1 LKKPPLQRSA
11 SRRLAASTV
20 TTAVDNPPVTTGG
33 TPGRHRAAAGSRR
46 LFIAL
51 AFLAPALVL
60 LGVLV
65 VYPVIYSIY
74 RSLFD
79 AAGTNFLG
87 LGNYIS
93 MFTDP
98 ATFIAIRNN
107 VIWVAVVPVT
117 VTALGLIFAVLMDRI
132 KWGIAFKLIV
142 FMPMAISMVAAG
154 VIFRTTFQE
163 NPDLGVVNA
172 ALVGVHDLFGG
183 SSAYPNARPREDT
196 GLEEADGAIQT
207 AATVQA
213 GAVAN
218 FPLIGVNEANI
229 PANAA
234 PAVAA
239 DDPAADAISGTVWL
253 DFIRGG
259 GGTPGEIGDD
269 KVGLPNVVVQAVDS
283 AGDVVAS
290 ARTAED
296 GTYLLSGLPSGDT
309 TAGGVTL
316 TLPATNF
323 SAAYAGVSWLGP
335 TLVTAVVILSYIWIW
350 AGFAMVMIASG
361 LSAMDRS
368 LQEAA
373 RMDGANEWQVFRRIT
388 APLLSPV
395 LIVVFI
401 TLIVNVL
408 KIFDLVYV
416 IPPPSSLP
424 DATVIAVQMWTV
436 SFGGG
441 NDQGLGSALAVLLL
455 VLVLPFMI
463 INVRRFRM
471 DRER

>member
-1 LKKPPLQRSA
+1 MATSVVDAPPA
-11 SRRLAASTV
+11 
-20 TTAVDNPPVTTGG
+20 GG
-33 TPGRHRAAAGSRR
+33 TRPRRPVAAGRR
-46 LFIAL
+46 RFLIAL

-65 VYPVIYSIY
+65 AYPVIYSVY

-79 AAGTNFLG
+79 AAGSNFLG
-87 LGNYIS
+87 LGNYVT

-98 ATFIAIRNN
+98 ATFISIRNN
-107 VIWVAVVPVT
+107 VIWVLVVPVS
-117 VTALGLIFAVLMDRI
+117 VTILGLIFAVLMDRI

-163 NPDLGVVNA
+163 NPNLGVVNA
-172 ALVGVHDLFGG
+172 ALVGIHDVFGG
-183 SSAYPNARPREDT
+183 GSAYPNARPRDST
-196 GLEEADGAIQT
+196 GLQAAKGAIET
-207 AATVQA
+207 ADTVQP
-213 GAVAN
+213 GGVQD
-218 FPLIGVNEANI
+218 FPLIGVNQANI
-229 PANAA
+229 PGNAA
-234 PAVAA
+234 QAVAA
-239 DDPAADAISGTVWL
+239 DTPGSDAISGTVWL

-259 GGTPGEIGDD
+259 GGTPGEIGEG
-269 KVGLPNVVVQAVDS
+269 KKGLPNVEVTALDS
-283 AGDVVAS
+283 SGAVVAS
-290 ARTAED
+290 ARTAD
-296 GTYLLSGLPSGDT
+296 NGTYVLSGVSGD
-309 TAGGVTL
+309 VTL
-316 TLPATNF
+316 ALPASNF

-395 LIVVFI
+395 LIVVFV

-455 VLVLPFMI
+455 ILVLPFMI

>member
-1 LKKPPLQRSA
+1 MATSVVNAPPVAGGTRPRHSVA
-11 SRRLAASTV
+11 AGRRRL
-20 TTAVDNPPVTTGG
+20 
-33 TPGRHRAAAGSRR
+33 
-46 LFIAL
+46 LIAL

-65 VYPVIYSIY
+65 AYPVIYSVY

-87 LGNYIS
+87 LGNYAT

-98 ATFIAIRNN
+98 DTFTSIRNN
-107 VIWVAVVPVT
+107 VIWVLVVPVS
-117 VTALGLIFAVLMDRI
+117 VTILGLIFAVLMDRI

-172 ALVGVHDLFGG
+172 GLVGIHDSFGG

-196 GLEEADGAIQT
+196 GLEESGGSIRTAD
-207 AATVQA
+207 TVQA
-213 GAVAN
+213 GAVQN
-218 FPLIGVNEANI
+218 FPLIGINQANI
-229 PANAA
+229 PGTAA
-234 PAVAA
+234 TAVAP
-239 DDPAADAISGTVWL
+239 DDPGTDAISGTVWL
-253 DFIRGG
+253 DFVRGG
-259 GGTPGEIGDD
+259 GGTPGEIGDG
-269 KVGLPNVVVQAVDS
+269 KKGLPNVMVNAVDAS
-283 AGDVVAS
+283 GSVLAS
-290 ARTAED
+290 ARTATD
-296 GTYLLSGLPSGDT
+296 GTYVIPGLSAGD
-309 TAGGVTL
+309 VTL
-316 TLPATNF
+316 TLPASNF

-395 LIVVFI
+395 LIVVFV

-455 VLVLPFMI
+455 ILVLPFMI